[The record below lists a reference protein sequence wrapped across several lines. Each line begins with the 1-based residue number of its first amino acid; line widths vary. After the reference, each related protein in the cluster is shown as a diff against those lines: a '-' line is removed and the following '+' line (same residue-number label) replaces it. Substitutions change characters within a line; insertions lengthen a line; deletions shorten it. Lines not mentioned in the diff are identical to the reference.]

1 MSDLENK
8 INETLDLLS
17 SYKDNLKS
25 NIKSLYDEINNIEDV
40 TLEKSKASFDLIKED
55 VSSLEELIKGVEEK
69 IETQD
74 DRLTHEMKD
83 LKVEYFN
90 SLNLIKNDLMNFM
103 IENLDSLETSLDNY
117 HNTTLEKIESLVLK
131 TKELESSSINTNDSI
146 SQVLG
151 KSLDQYSSIIKNY
164 YEHLSA
170 DFEGIITKIKELQE
184 LYTLLYNDYKIKLIE
199 DNKAYK
205 EELDSNNISQL
216 SYKDI
221 LNDENFLYENLEKI
235 ENDIKNKYVE
245 TQESLYQEFKE
256 LSDKEIKKYERIL
269 IETLGFK
276 KDFFESKKNTLKL
289 IKKEI
294 KENPLNKKL
303 FIKLENAFN
312 DEELENCIT
321 EIFKSYHHDLY
332 LKYLSLEEANEKEYR
347 ELLLRYRNQNL
358 FKKLLIKDEKFKG
371 SAIIENIIF
380 FKKYSDLLDLL
391 FEESVDNRLKHTLEF
406 SLKQLELFDTLK
418 RVLIT
423 YKYKSSLLLNEL
435 NFSLNV
441 AKVNMEREIFNLI
454 KSANENYKLFNIY
467 RNEIYASDLKFQA
480 VLDYEI
486 KLNKVHRSYVIQ
498 KAILFLSNSLAHK
511 SRDIDLLPKKFE
523 YEKIIN
529 SYNVN
534 KKSLDI
540 IKSSQTA
547 LLEQTKAREELFAL
561 SSFEFLNA
569 FMKHRI
575 TSASE
580 LIELAQKELELRIE
594 ILTKEKNVSNGF
606 SEYRINFLVG
616 KFLDEIKELNQI
628 KEIRL
633 NAILLKLDAVRE
645 KPASFKDR
653 MTEETNEILTDYN
666 DSVND
671 IIKIIKKDT
680 DINYSRSDIDE
691 RIEVYIDNLDIA
703 NKIHNHSLLEATKSI
718 KIAES
723 EIDSIV
729 NTLNSK
735 DSFNFNDIYNKYQS
749 DYNNGLE
756 RIDNILDKELTPVI
770 DEIRRISSKYN
781 DDDYNISYRR
791 TSLRHQKEINSLHQ
805 ELTTKIESIDNEN
818 KLQFLSM
825 EDVSSNTLNSI
836 DEINNSSIETINY
849 YKQVLDNNNLYSK
862 NEFDDSIIALKQCM
876 DSYTKA
882 IIDDFDEFSS
892 ALNEKNDI
900 VYSLSKNA
908 YGPILKAGKD
918 SINSY
923 KFEKNAFIYDYKTR
937 YKTLIKEINNK
948 YDHPS
953 VYVLNGRKDK

>member
-1 MSDLENK
+1 MMKL
-8 INETLDLLS
+8 II
-17 SYKDNLKS
+17 Y
-25 NIKSLYDEINNIEDV
+25 V